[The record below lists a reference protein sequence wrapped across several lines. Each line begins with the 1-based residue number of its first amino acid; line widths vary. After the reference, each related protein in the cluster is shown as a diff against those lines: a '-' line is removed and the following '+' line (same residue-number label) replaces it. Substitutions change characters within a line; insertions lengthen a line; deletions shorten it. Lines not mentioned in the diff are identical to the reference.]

1 MNDPI
6 FTKPV
11 MLITGTSKGIGK
23 YLAVYYLGK
32 GFKVIGCS
40 RSPCEIVSENYLHVV
55 ADISNEDEI
64 LNIIKIIRKDY
75 KRLDVLI
82 NNAAINPAILNVV
95 LLPYETIQKIFK
107 VNVFAPI
114 LFCRES
120 IKLMSRNKFGRIINL
135 GSMAT
140 RHEVAGEALYTAT
153 KASIN
158 TFTRVVSKE
167 VFNLGITVNVL
178 SPSVIETDLSKA
190 INQEALMEVLN
201 RNAIKQYGDL
211 MDVSNSIDYLIKKE
225 SKSVTG
231 QIIYL
236 GGV

>member
-1 MNDPI
+1 MSDTTSI
-6 FTKPV
+6 KPV

-23 YLAVYYLGK
+23 YLAGYYLNN

-40 RSPCEIVSENYLHVV
+40 RNPCEIVNDNYFHVL

-64 LNIIKIIRKDY
+64 LNIFRIIRKDY

-82 NNAAINPAILNVV
+82 NNAAINHAILNVAF
-95 LLPYETIQKIFK
+95 LPYETIQKIFRI
-107 VNVFAPI
+107 NVFAPI
-114 LFCRES
+114 LFCREA
-120 IKLMSRNKFGRIINL
+120 IKIMGRNKFGRIINL

-158 TFTRVVSKE
+158 TFTRVLSKE
-167 VFNLGITVNVL
+167 VISLGITVNVVA
-178 SPSVIETDLSKA
+178 PSVIDTDLSKA
-190 INQEALMEVLN
+190 IDPDALIEVLN
-201 RNAIKQYGDL
+201 RNAIKHYGNL
-211 MDVSNSIDYLIKKE
+211 TDVSNSIDYLINKE
-225 SKSVTG
+225 SQSVTG
-231 QIIYL
+231 QLIYL

>member
-1 MNDPI
+1 MINSTLI
-6 FTKPV
+6 KPV

-23 YLAVYYLGK
+23 YLADYYLNR
-32 GFKVIGCS
+32 GFIVIGCS
-40 RSPCEIVSENYLHVV
+40 RSTCEIENDNYFHTI

-64 LNIIKIIRKDY
+64 LKIFKLIRKDF

-82 NNAAINPAILNVV
+82 NNAAINPAILNIAF
-95 LLPYETIQKIFK
+95 LPYETIRKIFEI
-107 VNVFAPI
+107 NVFAPI
-114 LFCRES
+114 MFCREAV
-120 IKLMSRNKFGRIINL
+120 KLMSRNKFGRIINL

-158 TFTRVVSKE
+158 AITRVLSKE
-167 VFNLGITVNVL
+167 VINAGITINVL
-178 SPSVIETDLSKA
+178 APSAIETDLSKA
-190 INQEALMEVLN
+190 INQDALMEVLN
-201 RNAIKQYGDL
+201 RNAIKKYGELIDI
-211 MDVSNSIDYLIKKE
+211 SNSIDYLIKEE

>member
-1 MNDPI
+1 MKVQN
-6 FTKPV
+6 KKNPV
-11 MLITGTSKGIGK
+11 MLITGTSKGIGN
-23 YLAVYYLGK
+23 YLANYYLSK
-32 GFKVIGCS
+32 GFIVIGCS
-40 RSPCEIVSENYLHVV
+40 RNAYEIKNNNYAHII
-55 ADISNEDEI
+55 ADISSEDEI
-64 LNIIKIIRKDY
+64 LNIFRYIRKIY

-82 NNAAINPAILNVV
+82 NNAAINPAILNVAF
-95 LLPYETIQKIFK
+95 LPYETVQKIFR

-114 LFCRES
+114 IFCREAVK
-120 IKLMSRNKFGRIINL
+120 IMNRNKFGRIINL

-140 RHEVAGEALYTAT
+140 RHEVVGEALYTST

-158 TFTRVVSKE
+158 AFTRVLSKE
-167 VFNLGITVNVL
+167 VYSFGITVNVVA
-178 SPSVIETDLSKA
+178 PSAIETDLLKA
-190 INQEALMEVLN
+190 INQDALMEVLN

-211 MDVSNSIDYLIKKE
+211 IDVSNSIDYLIKDE